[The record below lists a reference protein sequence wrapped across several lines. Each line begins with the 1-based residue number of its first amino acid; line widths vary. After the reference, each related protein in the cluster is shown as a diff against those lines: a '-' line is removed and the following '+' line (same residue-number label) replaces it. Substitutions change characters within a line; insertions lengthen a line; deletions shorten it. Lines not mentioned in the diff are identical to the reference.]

1 MLPILFKFNRTPL
14 MLRSALTMPNYSAL
28 VKFYSKEGGKYFS
41 VKILSR
47 IKIYKFVELEYV
59 NILGVSDRFVE
70 VLKMAMKQAELMELS
85 DQSMDA
91 AKYIINFILKSIF
104 I

>member
-28 VKFYSKEGGKYFS
+28 VKFYSKEG
-41 VKILSR
+41 
-47 IKIYKFVELEYV
+47 
-59 NILGVSDRFVE
+59 GVSDRFVE